1 MVLHLIC
8 TLSIAAHTG
17 WSSPTTAGCLRV
29 LVSQA
34 KAQASAVTQRV
45 DWSLLC
51 DLHSA
56 WSANDEYHSH
66 GPPLPNI
73 KKQLRRTLRKTIA
86 RVAKWA
92 RPTLRSA
99 LVEFLNEIYFAN
111 WHAAVAQN
119 HCPPNSWLEH

>member
-1 MVLHLIC
+1 M
-8 TLSIAAHTG
+8 
-17 WSSPTTAGCLRV
+17 
-29 LVSQA
+29 SQA

-56 WSANDEYHSH
+56 WSAVPSGFVSLANDEYHSH

-99 LVEFLNEIYFAN
+99 LVEFPNEIYFAN
-111 WHAAVAQN
+111 WHAAVAQLMVGTLN
-119 HCPPNSWLEH
+119 VPSMTGSVVPLVP